1 MPDARRSLRQTGQ
14 FKRDAKRA
22 QKQGRP
28 LEKIRVIAEALVAD
42 QPLESR
48 LRDHAL
54 SEAYSGARECHVEP
68 DWLLVYTV
76 SPEELVL
83 VRCGT
88 HADLFGT

>member
-1 MPDARRSLRQTGQ
+1 MPDARRILRRTGE

-28 LEKIRVIAEALVAD
+28 LGKIRVIVEALMSGEALD
-42 QPLESR
+42 AR
-48 LRDHAL
+48 LHDHAL
-54 SEAYSGARECHVEP
+54 SGAYSGARECHVEP
-68 DWLLVYTV
+68 DWLLIYTL
-76 SPEELVL
+76 SSEELVL